1 MTRAKTVAIG
11 WVSAALLLGGCEKKE
26 EKSPISR
33 PKPAATGT
41 GASDTRSA
49 TTSAPAAM
57 PPGHPPTES
66 RELPPGHPPV
76 TAPAAAPAATVIESG
91 PVSVAGLTMTPPE
104 NWIAEKPDSAMRAAQ
119 FKLRGEAGDA
129 SAVIFY
135 FGTGQG
141 GDAAAN
147 VQRWIGQFK
156 NPGDAAVPAVSETSA
171 TERDGMKITF
181 VRVTGTYAPSPMGPM
196 AKPEPPIEDAS
207 LRGYI
212 IEGAPGGSVF
222 VKVTGPT
229 STVDAHAEAI
239 DAFVA
244 GAKRS

>member
-1 MTRAKTVAIG
+1 MKRAMTAAMG
-11 WVSAALLLGGCEKKE
+11 LVSAALLLGGCEKKE
-26 EKSPISR
+26 EKNPISR
-33 PKPAATGT
+33 PRPAATGT
-41 GASDTRSA
+41 AANDTQSA
-49 TTSAPAAM
+49 ATSEPAAL

-66 RELPPGHPPV
+66 PALPPGHPPIS
-76 TAPAAAPAATVIESG
+76 TPAAAPAATVIESG
-91 PVSVAGLTMTPPE
+91 PVSVAGLTLTPPE
-104 NWIAEKPDSAMRAAQ
+104 NWIAEQPDSAMRAAQ
-119 FKLRGEAGDA
+119 YKLPGDAGDA

-135 FGTGQG
+135 FGAGQG

-147 VQRWIGQFK
+147 VARWVGQFK
-156 NPGDAAVPAVSETSA
+156 NPADAATPAVSESSA

-196 AKPEPPIEDAS
+196 AKPEPPMEDAAM
-207 LRGYI
+207 RGYI

-222 VKVTGPT
+222 LKVTGPT